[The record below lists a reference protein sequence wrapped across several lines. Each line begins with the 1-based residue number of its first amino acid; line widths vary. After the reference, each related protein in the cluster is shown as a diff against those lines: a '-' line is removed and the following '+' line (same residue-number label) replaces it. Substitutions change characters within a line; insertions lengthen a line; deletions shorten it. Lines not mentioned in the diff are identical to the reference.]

1 MKKIKFTTGDVILM
15 SIYGLTLTMGIINCF
30 HSDPGELHQNINT
43 CIWIT
48 SSIMWFFGFRMIK
61 KVASRNDRMI
71 EAGNKTTSEVA
82 QKALS
87 SAPSNLNTYEKS
99 VYEEGFKDGV
109 NFIKNEMNS
118 VL

>member
-15 SIYGLTLTMGIINCF
+15 TIYGLTLTIGIINCF
-30 HSDPGELHQNINT
+30 LSDPGELDQYVNI

-48 SSIMWFFGFRMIK
+48 SSIMWSFGFKM
-61 KVASRNDRMI
+61 AAGRNDRMI
-71 EAGNKTTSEVA
+71 EAADKTPQEIG

-87 SAPSNLNTYEKS
+87 SAPSSLNTFEKG

>member
-1 MKKIKFTTGDVILM
+1 MFQAAD
-15 SIYGLTLTMGIINCF
+15 
-30 HSDPGELHQNINT
+30 
-43 CIWIT
+43 
-48 SSIMWFFGFRMIK
+48 
-61 KVASRNDRMI
+61 
-71 EAGNKTTSEVA
+71 KTNQEVA

-109 NFIKNEMNS
+109 NYLKNEMNS

>member
-1 MKKIKFTTGDVILM
+1 MKRIKFTTGDVILM

-30 HSDPGELHQNINT
+30 LSDPGELHQNINMS
-43 CIWIT
+43 IWIT
-48 SSIMWFFGFRMIK
+48 SSIMWFFGFK
-61 KVASRNDRMI
+61 LAAGRNDRMI
-71 EAGNKTTSEVA
+71 EAGSKTTSEVA

-109 NFIKNEMNS
+109 NYLKNEMNS

>member
-1 MKKIKFTTGDVILM
+1 MKKIKFTTGDKILM

-30 HSDPGELHQNINT
+30 LSDPGELHQNITT

-48 SSIMWFFGFRMIK
+48 SSIMWFFGFRM
-61 KVASRNDRMI
+61 VASRNDRMI
-71 EAGNKTTSEVA
+71 DAADKTSSEIG

-109 NFIKNEMNS
+109 NYIKNEMNS
-118 VL
+118 TL

>member
-1 MKKIKFTTGDVILM
+1 MKRIKFTTGDVILM
-15 SIYGLTLTMGIINCF
+15 SIYGVCLSMQIINCF
-30 HSDPGELHQNINT
+30 LSDPKELGQNVNI

-48 SSIMWFFGFRMIK
+48 SSIMWFFGFKM
-61 KVASRNDRMI
+61 ATGRNDRMFQ
-71 EAGNKTTSEVA
+71 AADKTNQEIG

-87 SAPSNLNTYEKS
+87 SAPSNLNTYEKG

-109 NFIKNEMNS
+109 NYLKNEMNS

>member
-1 MKKIKFTTGDVILM
+1 MKRIKFTTGDKILLG
-15 SIYGLTLTMGIINCF
+15 IYGLTLAIGITSCF
-30 HSDPGELHQNINT
+30 FSDPGELQKNINI
-43 CIWIT
+43 CIWIA
-48 SSIMWFFGFRMIK
+48 SSIMWFFGFKMAAGR
-61 KVASRNDRMI
+61 SDRLI
-71 EAGNKTTSEVA
+71 EAADKTSSEIG

-87 SAPSNLNTYEKS
+87 SAPSSLNTFEKG